1 MSNRVTGRMQVTK
14 NGLLSIGFMSKLSQ
28 GRCEYLPR
36 VIDHVIRTTVRLKRT
51 YMTTRPSTSPSPFP
65 MKTPTR
71 KRIAFA
77 VNPDVR
83 HITPRR
89 RTRKS
94 TLNMNKKLYE
104 RFNSDQVTDE
114 MLEEASK
121 LFSENYGV
129 WSERAAQHIGAFA
142 RAGTYAYT

>member
-1 MSNRVTGRMQVTK
+1 
-14 NGLLSIGFMSKLSQ
+14 
-28 GRCEYLPR
+28 
-36 VIDHVIRTTVRLKRT
+36 
-51 YMTTRPSTSPSPFP
+51 

-71 KRIAFA
+71 KRKSVAFA
-77 VNPDVR
+77 VNPEVR
-83 HITPRR
+83 PITPGR

-94 TLNMNKKLYE
+94 TLNMDKKLFE

-129 WSERAAQHIGAFA
+129 WGEGAFEK
-142 RAGTYAYT
+142 AGTSAYTPRVTLVN